1 MLSSGSFRGRPRK
14 FADGFVSVNKRIYI
28 TDETLSRW
36 RSLKADLNLLTD
48 DLLAHR
54 LLNHFSVHFSDKT
67 YLLHRYLIRRLKE
80 KGRQTPLQLYVN
92 CTHVK

>member
-1 MLSSGSFRGRPRK
+1 MDLSVG
-14 FADGFVSVNKRIYI
+14 IYI
-28 TDETLSRW
+28 TDETFSRW
-36 RSLKADLNLLTD
+36 RSLKADLNLSTD

-54 LLNHFSVHFSDKT
+54 LLDHFSINFNDET

-92 CTHVK
+92 CTRVK